1 MTCLQYKALLDDY
14 ADKEL
19 SSDKAAELEKH
30 LKECSDCQ
38 KELEEIISL
47 KELLYLS
54 KSPLPNQEYFE
65 ETDTLI
71 FAKTIDASKGFEN
84 VPIASQQKVKTDFF
98 RAIMSAAAALIILAV
113 SIVIGT
119 SQSSQ
124 ITEINN
130 TQTQVFVIHP
140 LDEMNDA
147 TNSIILT
154 KAEQINQ
161 IRGMLMLGPPGTLGR
176 ISAMYNF
183 NRLQIK

>member
-19 SSDKAAELEKH
+19 SSDKTAELEMH
-30 LKECSDCQ
+30 LNKCSDCQ

-54 KSPLPNQEYFE
+54 KSPIPDQEYFE
-65 ETDTLI
+65 ETDALI
-71 FAKTIDASKGFEN
+71 FAKTIDSSDDFEN
-84 VPIASQQKVKTDFF
+84 VPVFSRQKVKTDFF
-98 RAIMSAAAALIILAV
+98 RALMSAAAALIILAA

-119 SQSSQ
+119 SQNSQ

-130 TQTQVFVIHP
+130 SQTQVFVIHP
-140 LDEMNDA
+140 LDEMNETDD
-147 TNSIILT
+147 SIILT

-183 NRLQIK
+183 NRLQVK